1 MIFPLVR
8 FCFSFIFMFLSKTQ
22 RTEPQGVPSAYKVK
36 KYKRQQTKHCPL
48 PKYPL
53 IFVYE
58 SIERNANE
66 FISA

>member
-1 MIFPLVR
+1 MCPLL
-8 FCFSFIFMFLSKTQ
+8 IKSKNT
-22 RTEPQGVPSAYKVK
+22 
-36 KYKRQQTKHCPL
+36 KRQQTKHCPL